1 MDSSGMDDGD
11 GGSWSDDEGYESEY
25 GDHSHSGAIESH
37 EPQQSDV
44 NLPVPEPE
52 PQEWIY
58 RWIHC
63 QSLVI

>member
-11 GGSWSDDEGYESEY
+11 GGSWSDDEAYESY

-58 RWIHC
+58 R
-63 QSLVI
+63 

>member
-1 MDSSGMDDGD
+1 MDDGD
-11 GGSWSDDEGYESEY
+11 GGSWSDDEAYESEY

-52 PQEWIY
+52 PQDWIY
-58 RWIHC
+58 R
-63 QSLVI
+63 